1 MGHCSLLITRAFVGV
16 DMRFAGKEYD
26 GKGVL
31 VALIDSGINVDGLPL
46 GDGQCTGYG
55 LSLQAT
61 NHVRIGNDFQ
71 DLHGHGTRIAQSIL
85 NFVPRVQLMS
95 IRVTDAQLRVDS
107 DLLAAGIELAYKS
120 KADVIHVSM
129 GTSNMGRALLLRDSC
144 IAAKNNGS
152 VVVSTAHPKG
162 ERTYPADLPEVVGV
176 STNRDCRSLYHFPK
190 RLFPKKQWKGLSNK
204 FLAPA
209 FVGEEYSGVSFATAY
224 VTSFLA
230 TLAQAFPKETP
241 DQRIQRLAHRAHWPT
256 VELGYHS

>member
-1 MGHCSLLITRAFVGV
+1 
-16 DMRFAGKEYD
+16 MRFAGKEYD
-26 GKGVL
+26 GQGVL
-31 VALIDSGINVDGLPL
+31 VALIDSGINTEDIPL
-46 GDGQCTGYG
+46 ESDQCTGYG

-61 NHVRIGNDFQ
+61 NHVRIGQDFR
-71 DLHGHGTRIAQSIL
+71 DLHGHGTRIARSIL
-85 NFVPRVQLMS
+85 GLVPKVQLMS

-107 DLLAAGIELAYKS
+107 DLLAAGIELAYKAN
-120 KADVIHVSM
+120 ADVIHVSM

-152 VVVSTAHPKG
+152 LVVSTAHPKG

-176 STNRDCRSLYHFPK
+176 STNRDCRTLYHFPK
-190 RLFPKKQWKGLSNK
+190 RIFPKKQWKGLSNK

-209 FVGEEYSGVSFATAY
+209 LVDKEYSGVSFATAY

-230 TLAQAFPKETP
+230 ALSQAFPEETP
-241 DQRIQRLAHRAHWPT
+241 DQKIQRLAHRAHWPT